1 MNTLFKLIIATVSL
15 GGFLFG
21 FDMAVISGTIPL
33 IRDSFQLTPVQEGF
47 LCPLHWLAVL
57 SVCFSP
63 VRGVIALVVSPPC

>member
-47 LCPLHWLAVL
+47 FCVLCTGWLYYRCAFRRCVE
-57 SVCFSP
+57 
-63 VRGVIALVVSPPC
+63 